1 VSTGTARR
9 TGSNDESPWRLFL
22 VVSIGVH
29 VAAVALVA
37 IVVAL
42 FGAPARPTWDARG
55 SRRVDL
61 AYLARVDAVA
71 PDPPVEILE
80 VPGSLQSG
88 PNPVSSVPLSTT
100 GMAPP
105 SSPERVPPST
115 QLSTRGTAPAGFR
128 TATGSPARTI
138 VISTMPSGE
147 LTAGNPTGSPA
158 ADPPRGEAGTDP
170 GAARPP
176 DLVFGPPG
184 SPLVVSLGSLDPRF
198 ADYLGAIAALLEPE
212 WRNAFPRDR
221 AMFMQQGEIVIEWTV
236 ERDGAVGQ
244 PRIVRPSGVPPF
256 DRNVL
261 AGFRRA
267 AARFPPPPS
276 TMPLPMRIQAPY
288 RFANPMFD

>member
-1 VSTGTARR
+1 
-9 TGSNDESPWRLFL
+9 
-22 VVSIGVH
+22 VH
-29 VAAVALVA
+29 AAAVGLVA
-37 IVVAL
+37 IVLAF
-42 FGAPARPTWDARG
+42 FGAAAGPDLRNARV

-61 AYLARVDAVA
+61 AYLARVGPAVPDA
-71 PDPPVEILE
+71 PVELLE
-80 VPGSLQSG
+80 VQGSLRAG
-88 PNPVSSVPLSTT
+88 PNPVSSERRSTVGIVP
-100 GMAPP
+100 PF
-105 SSPERVPPST
+105 SPERVLPST
-115 QLSTRGTAPAGFR
+115 QLTTRGAAPAGFR
-128 TATGSPARTI
+128 TATGSPARTV
-138 VISTMPSGE
+138 VISTAPDGE
-147 LTAGNPTGSPA
+147 LTSGNPAARPA
-158 ADPPRGEAGTDP
+158 AGPPHGEEGTAP
-170 GAARPP
+170 GATRPP

-221 AMFMQQGEIVIEWTV
+221 AMFMQQGEIVIEWTI
-236 ERDGAVGQ
+236 ERDGTAGQ
-244 PRIVRPSGVPPF
+244 PRVVRPSGVPPF

>member
-1 VSTGTARR
+1 V
-9 TGSNDESPWRLFL
+9 FL
-22 VVSIGVH
+22 AVSIGVH
-29 VAAVALVA
+29 AAAVALVA
-37 IVVAL
+37 ILLAL
-42 FGAPARPTWDARG
+42 LGAPSGPDLRNARA

-61 AYLARVDAVA
+61 AYLARVDSAV
-71 PDPPVEILE
+71 PDRPVEMLE
-80 VPGSLQSG
+80 VPGSLRAG
-88 PNPVSSVPLSTT
+88 PNPASSVPLS
-100 GMAPP
+100 MAGIVPP
-105 SSPERVPPST
+105 SSPDRVPPST
-115 QLSTRGTAPAGFR
+115 QLSTRGAAPAGFR
-128 TATGSPARTI
+128 TATGSPART
-138 VISTMPSGE
+138 VVTSTTPDGE
-147 LTAGNPTGSPA
+147 LSLGDPTAGPG
-158 ADPPRGEAGTDP
+158 ADPPRGVEGSDP
-170 GAARPP
+170 GAMRPP

-221 AMFMQQGEIVIEWTV
+221 AMHMQQGEIVIEWTI
-236 ERDGAVGQ
+236 ERDGTVGQ
-244 PRIVRPSGVPPF
+244 PRVVRPSGVPPF

>member
-1 VSTGTARR
+1 M
-9 TGSNDESPWRLFL
+9 
-22 VVSIGVH
+22 VSIGVH
-29 VAAVALVA
+29 AAAVALVA

-42 FGAPARPTWDARG
+42 VGAPARPAWDARG

-61 AYLARVDAVA
+61 AYLAHEDRVV
-71 PDPPVEILE
+71 PSRPVEMVE
-80 VPGSLQSG
+80 VPGSLQAG
-88 PNPVSSVPLSTT
+88 PNPVSSEPLSTT
-100 GMAPP
+100 GIVPP
-105 SSPERVPPST
+105 SSPEQVAPST
-115 QLSTRGTAPAGFR
+115 QLTTRGAAPAGFR
-128 TATGSPARTI
+128 AATGSPARTV
-138 VISTMPSGE
+138 VISTAPDGE
-147 LTAGNPTGSPA
+147 LTLGNPTGGPA
-158 ADPPRGEAGTDP
+158 AEPPRGEEGTDP
-170 GAARPP
+170 GATRPP
-176 DLVFGPPG
+176 DVVYGPPG

-212 WRNAFPRDR
+212 WRHAFPRDR
-221 AMFMQQGEIVIEWTV
+221 AMFMQQGEIVIEWTI
-236 ERDGAVGQ
+236 ERDGTVGQ

>member
-1 VSTGTARR
+1 V
-9 TGSNDESPWRLFL
+9 FL
-22 VVSIGVH
+22 AVSIGVH
-29 VAAVALVA
+29 VAAAALVA

-42 FGAPARPTWDARG
+42 FGTPARPAWEARG

-61 AYLARVDAVA
+61 AYLARVETAA
-71 PDPPVEILE
+71 PNPPVEMME
-80 VPGSLQSG
+80 VPGTLQSG
-88 PNPVSSVPLSTT
+88 PNLASSAPLSTT
-100 GMAPP
+100 GIVPP
-105 SSPERVPPST
+105 SSPEQVPPST
-115 QLSTRGTAPAGFR
+115 QLSTRGAAPAGFR

-147 LTAGNPTGSPA
+147 LTTGNPTGGPGVA
-158 ADPPRGEAGTDP
+158 APHGEEGSDP

-212 WRNAFPRDR
+212 WRNAFPRER
-221 AMFMQQGEIVIEWTV
+221 AMFMQQGEIVIEWTI
-236 ERDGAVGQ
+236 ERDGTVGQ
-244 PRIVRPSGVPPF
+244 PHIVRPSGVPPF